1 MKNQRWIANLAAAG
15 TAVLLLTGCQSDSS
29 VETEAL
35 KQQIAQLEQQVS
47 ALEQQAADKQDKM
60 PEETPAT
67 AKSSVQDQ
75 TVEEEQQFQTADGN
89 TNNSASSQSGTV
101 INDQTTYTM
110 EELGS
115 MVEAFV
121 SKAGAAA
128 PSGTASENM
137 DQFLVLKNEEK
148 QIDDILDRHE
158 DELERLYREQNLTR
172 EEYRKLERELDLLE
186 DKLDDM
192 EDQLEYV
199 FGIDD

>member
-47 ALEQQAADKQDKM
+47 ALEQQVADKQEKI
-60 PEETPAT
+60 PEETSAT
-67 AKSSVQDQ
+67 AKSSVPDQ
-75 TVEEEQQFQTADGN
+75 IVEGEQQFQTADVN
-89 TNNSASSQSGTV
+89 TNNSASSQAGTV
-101 INDQTTYTM
+101 INGQTTDTM
-110 EELGS
+110 EELSS

-121 SKAGAAA
+121 SKAGAAT

-148 QIDDILDRHE
+148 QIDDLLERHE

-172 EEYRKLERELDLLE
+172 EEYKKLERELDLLE

-192 EDQLEYV
+192 KDQLEYV